1 MENIWK
7 GERVPGDVELALW
20 RAGEGDQT
28 LIFIHGISA
37 QHRMFND
44 LALNLGEE
52 YEIAGV
58 DLRGRGDSE
67 KPATGYGL
75 DAHAGD
81 VVRVLDHLGLEDAV
95 LVGHSMGAFV
105 GLQVA
110 LSNPERVRAL
120 VLLDGGWPRSETTQE
135 EMTDEEKQEA
145 EELREGLE
153 RSFSRLDMVFEDPDD
168 YLNFWFPGQG
178 LMLEDLPPS
187 LADYYRYDLAEV
199 EGGYQPKTSLAAVRE
214 DSPQISSSAPTAAE
228 MRGVR
233 CPVALVRPTAGFFPE
248 SDPLI
253 SEQARAAMG
262 DALDLRSD
270 TVLDG
275 ANHYSMMF
283 QPYAAQIAND
293 IRGFLR
299 EVG

>member
-1 MENIWK
+1 MASWK
-7 GERVPGDVELALW
+7 RGRVPGDVELALW
-20 RAGEGDQT
+20 RAGEGQP
-28 LIFIHGISA
+28 LICIHGITA
-37 QHRMFND
+37 QHRTFND

-52 YEIAGV
+52 YELVGV

-75 DAHAGD
+75 VAHAGD

-110 LSNPERVRAL
+110 LSNPDRVRAL
-120 VLLDGGWPRSETTQE
+120 ALLDGGWPRQETTDE
-135 EMTDEEKQEA
+135 EMTEEEKKEA
-145 EELREGLE
+145 AELREGLE
-153 RSFSRLDMVFEDPDD
+153 RSFSRLEMVFDAPDD

-178 LMLEDLPPS
+178 LTLEDLPPS
-187 LADYYRYDLAEV
+187 LADYYRYDLGEV
-199 EGGYQPKTSLAAVRE
+199 EGGYQPKASLAAVRE
-214 DSPQISSSAPTAAE
+214 DSPEISSSAPTADE

-233 CPVALVRPTAGFFPE
+233 CPVALVRPTAGFFPD

-253 SEQARAAMG
+253 SEPARAAMG

-270 TVLDG
+270 TVLEG

-283 QPYAAQIAND
+283 QPYAAEIAD
-293 IRGFLR
+293 SIRDFLR
-299 EVG
+299 RA

>member
-1 MENIWK
+1 MEGFWK

-20 RAGEGDQT
+20 RAGEGQP
-28 LIFIHGISA
+28 LICIHGITA
-37 QHRMFND
+37 QHRIFND
-44 LALNLGEE
+44 LAQNLGGE
-52 YEIAGV
+52 YAIAGV

-81 VVRVLDHLGLEDAV
+81 VVRVLVHLGLEDAI

-110 LSNPERVRAL
+110 LSNPDRVRAL
-120 VLLDGGWPRSETTQE
+120 VLLDGGWPRVERDPEALTE
-135 EMTDEEKQEA
+135 EEKREA

-153 RSFSRLDMVFEDPDD
+153 RSFSRLETVFESPDD
-168 YLNFWFPGQG
+168 YLNFWFPDQG
-178 LMLEDLPPS
+178 LVLKDLPPS
-187 LADYYRYDLAEV
+187 LADYYRYDLGEV
-199 EGGYQPKTSLAAVRE
+199 EGGYQPKASLAAVRE
-214 DSPQISSSAPTAAE
+214 DSPEVSSSAPTAAE

-262 DALDLRSD
+262 DVLDLRSD

-283 QPYAAQIAND
+283 QPYAAEIANT

-299 EVG
+299 GVE